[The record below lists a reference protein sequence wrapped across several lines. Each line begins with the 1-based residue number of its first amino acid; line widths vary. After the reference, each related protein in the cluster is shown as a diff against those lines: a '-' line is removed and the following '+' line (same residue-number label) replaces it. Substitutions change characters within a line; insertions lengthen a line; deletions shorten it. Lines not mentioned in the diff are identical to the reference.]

1 MCTCCP
7 ALRASHSSAQRLTL
21 PAVWLPPSGGLATP
35 ATGTCQP
42 APPACKLRPP
52 FGILHSLV
60 LPNVNC
66 GAGVAV
72 GRALTPRCVGPAALP
87 PAAFIRAFISHPPR
101 KQPVIYKCAGPTHRC
116 GACIS
121 CPTCLAHER
130 TVLAASPSR
139 SPQFYPLPGRTC
151 AAGAC
156 LPALLPSNAM
166 SPPCVFSNRPPSS
179 PPPSSGTCPTQTPR
193 SPLATSYTPTR
204 TGLLFVPLQR
214 TWPTPCPPPIAGAC
228 KPEQQMRSSSP
239 YPLCTNQSLPPSSL
253 SSLSLPLQSAN
264 ALHARLPGARLQR
277 ALPALLSSTAFNTKT
292 TIVGQGERTVEGG
305 VLSAIAEQLRCGARL
320 VIRQSLGGQ
329 RPHWQRIFVAHGPG
343 I

>member
-166 SPPCVFSNRPPSS
+166 SPPCVFSSRPPSS
-179 PPPSSGTCPTQTPR
+179 PPP
-193 SPLATSYTPTR
+193 
-204 TGLLFVPLQR
+204 LLWYL
-214 TWPTPCPPPIAGAC
+214 
-228 KPEQQMRSSSP
+228 P
-239 YPLCTNQSLPPSSL
+239 YPNTKEPASYFLHTNSHRPPFCSSAAHVANSLPPAHCRGLQTRTANALLVTLPALHEPVPPPLFPLLSL
-253 SSLSLPLQSAN
+253 SSAPICQRSARSSPGRSLA
-264 ALHARLPGARLQR
+264 AGA
-277 ALPALLSSTAFNTKT
+277 PC
-292 TIVGQGERTVEGG
+292 TV
-305 VLSAIAEQLRCGARL
+305 VFHCI
-320 VIRQSLGGQ
+320 
-329 RPHWQRIFVAHGPG
+329 
-343 I
+343 